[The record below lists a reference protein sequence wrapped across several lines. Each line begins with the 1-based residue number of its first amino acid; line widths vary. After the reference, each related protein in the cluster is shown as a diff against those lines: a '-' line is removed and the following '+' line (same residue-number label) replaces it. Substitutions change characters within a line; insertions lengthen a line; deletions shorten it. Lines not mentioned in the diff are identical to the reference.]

1 MTVTNP
7 IEVAS
12 GPGGT
17 RTFGATIA
25 SGTAVFSGAVN
36 LDHDLLLNDSAG
48 GTVRLSGTI
57 SGSGGLTKTGPGVF
71 ILSGSN
77 TYTGWTTGFGGR
89 ADSQQLSR
97 N

>member
-1 MTVTNP
+1 M
-7 IEVAS
+7 
-12 GPGGT
+12 
-17 RTFGATIA
+17 GATIA

-71 ILSGSN
+71 HPVRQQHVHGLDDR
-77 TYTGWTTGFGGR
+77 FRR
-89 ADSQQLSR
+89 AS
-97 N
+97 